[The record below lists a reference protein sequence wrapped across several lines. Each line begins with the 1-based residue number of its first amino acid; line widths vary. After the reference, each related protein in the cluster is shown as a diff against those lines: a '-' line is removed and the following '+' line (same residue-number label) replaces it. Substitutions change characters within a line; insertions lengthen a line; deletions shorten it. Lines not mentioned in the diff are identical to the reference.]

1 MSAVLVA
8 ERALE
13 SQVAVLGSMLIDP
26 DVVGPMLH
34 QLTAEDFIKGRYRNI
49 FLAFKRLQ
57 AQGKTPD
64 PFMVNDAL
72 GGNYRDILAQIIELT
87 PTSAN
92 AEEYAAILRRRAR
105 QYHLAEL
112 GEKLAEA
119 AAQDLDEAQAVADRI
134 SALSCEKPGVRV
146 TDLRQCYEA
155 FLDRHAEG
163 KKPPY
168 FTWGIPVLDDLIYV
182 EPGDFIVLGGYP
194 SAGKT
199 ALALQMCFH
208 IAEKKRVGYF
218 YYENNDKKL
227 FDRLVALKAK
237 VSFGKIKRYDLQEE
251 DFEQI
256 VAVQNALTAPALEF
270 VDASGMTAAD
280 VRALALSRH
289 YELVVVD
296 YLQKIPGSRGRR
308 GLSDFE
314 RVSEVSGDLQ
324 DLGRQTG
331 VTVLASSQLSRPDK
345 GTKSFPSMHSFRQSG
360 QIEQDAD
367 VALLLFREAE
377 DDPANQVRTFKIGKN
392 KEGEAGISL
401 SMDFDG
407 RTQTFSR
414 VFPKESGVKDTAA
427 HFSAEGRKAQARN
440 RNSWDPGQMEIEE
453 LEGEHKDLPF

>member
-1 MSAVLVA
+1 MSVLVTDLA
-8 ERALE
+8 MEA
-13 SQVAVLGSMLIDP
+13 QINVLGSMLIDP

-34 QLTAEDFIKGRYRNI
+34 RLTAEDFIEGRYRNI
-49 FLAFKRLQ
+49 FQAIKKLQ
-57 AQGKTPD
+57 GQGKAPD
-64 PFMVNDAL
+64 PLVVNDAL
-72 GGNYRDILAQIIELT
+72 GGNYREILAGLMECT

-92 AEEYAAILRRRAR
+92 AEEYAGILHRAALR
-105 QYHLAEL
+105 YHLAEL
-112 GEKLAEA
+112 GENLAEA
-119 AAQDLDEAQAVADRI
+119 AASGLDEAQAVVDKI
-134 SALSCEKPGVRV
+134 NALTCKKPGVRI
-146 TDLRQCYEA
+146 TDLHQCYEA

-168 FTWGIPVLDDLIYV
+168 FTWGIPALDDLIYV

-199 ALALQMCFH
+199 AMALQMTVH

-218 YYENNDKKL
+218 YYENNDRKL
-227 FDRLVALKAK
+227 FDRLVALKVK
-237 VSFGKIKRYDLQEE
+237 VPLSRIKRFDLQEE

-256 VAVQNALTAPALEF
+256 VAVQNSLIGPSLEF

-308 GLSDFE
+308 GLSEFE

-331 VTVLASSQLSRPDK
+331 VTVLALSQLTRPDQSK
-345 GTKSFPSMHSFRQSG
+345 KSFPGMHSFRQSG

-367 VALLLFREAE
+367 VALLLFQE
-377 DDPANQVRTFKIGKN
+377 DEDNPDNHVRTFKIGKN

-407 RTQTFSR
+407 KTQTFSR
-414 VFPKESGVKDTAA
+414 VSPTGSKSMSSAS
-427 HFSAEGRKAQARN
+427 HFQAEGRKART
-440 RNSWDPGQMEIEE
+440 RGKRDPGQVEIVE
-453 LEGEHKDLPF
+453 LPGREDGLPF